1 MTKTPTRRATSQDVA
16 AFLQKSKSITQ
27 FVEKQPRLLFAVD
40 ATASRQPT
48 WDSACHHQQAM
59 FLATAKLTTLAV
71 QLCYFRGFHQFK
83 ASRWLTDS
91 AALAQLMG
99 RVRCE
104 GGHTQIIRLL
114 RHALDEHRKMPV
126 RAVVFIGDAI
136 EESPDTLCDLA
147 GQCGLLKL
155 PLFIFQE
162 GRQPSVERTF
172 RSMAKLSGGAYAR
185 FNASSAKTLAELLGA
200 VAAYAAGGHTALEKQ
215 SGENARLLLQQLNK

>member
-1 MTKTPTRRATSQDVA
+1 M
-16 AFLQKSKSITQ
+16 
-27 FVEKQPRLLFAVD
+27 FAID

-71 QLCYFRGFHQFK
+71 QLCYYRGFHQFK

-91 AALAQLMG
+91 QALAQLMG

-104 GGHTQIIRLL
+104 GGHTQIARLL
-114 RHALDEHRKMPV
+114 RHAISEHGKMPV
-126 RAVVFIGDAI
+126 RAVVFIGDAV
-136 EESPDTLCDLA
+136 EESPDTLCELA
-147 GQCGLLKL
+147 GQCGMLKL

-162 GRQPSVERTF
+162 GRQNSVERTF

-185 FNASSAKTLAELLGA
+185 FDASSARALAELLGA
-200 VAAYAAGGHTALEKQ
+200 VAAFAAGGQKALEKHA
-215 SGENARLLLQQLNK
+215 GENAKLLLQQLNH

>member
-1 MTKTPTRRATSQDVA
+1 MTKPPAQRASSKDVA

-27 FVEKQPRLLFAVD
+27 FVDKQPRLLFAID

-71 QLCYFRGFHQFK
+71 QLCFYRGFHQFK

-91 AALAQLMG
+91 EALAQLMG

-104 GGHTQIIRLL
+104 GGHTQIARLL
-114 RHALDEHRKMPV
+114 RHAIGEHGKMPI
-126 RAVVFIGDAI
+126 RAVVFIGDAV

-147 GQCGLLKL
+147 GQCGMLKL

-162 GRQPSVERTF
+162 GRQGSVERTF

-185 FNASSAKTLAELLGA
+185 FDASSAKALSELLGA
-200 VAAYAAGGHTALEKQ
+200 VAAFAAGGQSALEKHA
-215 SGENARLLLQQLNK
+215 GENAKLLLQQLNH